1 MITPNIYIAL
11 YCKNVHTKNKT
22 YKGKKEKTALKVM
35 IEVREGE
42 LIGDCEKQFE
52 EHLVKLGLETNS
64 PSNFVMSYAADCHSN

>member
-1 MITPNIYIAL
+1 
-11 YCKNVHTKNKT
+11 
-22 YKGKKEKTALKVM
+22 M
-35 IEVREGE
+35 IEVMEGE